1 MFARQRCLGL
11 GGLGAEKQ
19 EEGVSLEKWEVC
31 QSLRGLSCLAREPG
45 LIPGPITELEV
56 LMFFLEGS
64 PYPPSEDGLGDK
76 GRLRQARKSCKAPSL
91 GSSVGREGRRSEL
104 PEAGSTQSGSCQ
116 VSKLWFPVPS
126 G

>member
-1 MFARQRCLGL
+1 M
-11 GGLGAEKQ
+11 
-19 EEGVSLEKWEVC
+19 SLEEWEVC
-31 QSLRGLSCLAREPG
+31 QSLRGLCYLAREPG

-56 LMFFLEGS
+56 VMFFLEGS
-64 PYPPSEDGLGDK
+64 PYPPTEDETGDK

-104 PEAGSTQSGSCQ
+104 PEVGSAQSGCSQ
-116 VSKLWFPVPS
+116 VSKLRFPVPS